1 MRKQLSVFFI
11 FLLLVLFLTD
21 CAKRGRP
28 TGGEKDEDA
37 PLLIKSS
44 PQNYS
49 TNFNG
54 KEIKLVFDEFVK
66 LKDLNSQLIVS
77 PPLKNNPLITPVG
90 TASKTVTIKL
100 LDTLKENTTYSFNFG
115 QSVTDNNEG
124 NVFNNFKF
132 VFSTGPIIDSLK
144 VSGTIKDAF
153 KKEADENVTVMLYE
167 INDAFNDSV
176 IYKEKPYYVGN
187 TLDSTI
193 WEITNIKAGEY
204 LLMAL
209 SDKSKNYTFNPKEDK
224 IGFVKKHITVPSD
237 TSYNINLFQE
247 TLPYRLTR
255 PSEIRKN
262 QIQFGFEGV
271 ADSLKIEPLNVN
283 SDFKSVSNFEKGKD
297 TLNYFYKNKDSD
309 SIQFKVSNRNYIDTV
324 IVRLRSKKIDS
335 LNLKKSAT
343 NDLPFTNPFRLVSS
357 APLISVDTTLINFM
371 DNDSIL
377 VRHTARISKDKSE
390 LILDFK
396 KEYDKKYVIEIL
408 PIAITDFFERT
419 NDTLK
424 FRLNTKKLE
433 DYGKLFVTLQGVKSY
448 PIIVQL
454 LTDKEKI
461 VEEVYAIEPQKF
473 DFINLLP
480 GKYFLRII
488 YDENQNKKWDTGNFL
503 LKKQPEKVIYLEF
516 TNDVRANWEMPE
528 AFIME

>member
-1 MRKQLSVFFI
+1 MRKQFSVLFG
-11 FLLLVLFLTD
+11 FLFLVLFLTD

-37 PLLIKSS
+37 PLLEKSI
-44 PQNYS
+44 PANYS
-49 TNFNG
+49 TNFKG
-54 KEIKLVFDEFVK
+54 KEIKLIFDEYVK

-77 PPLKNNPLITPVG
+77 PPLKNNPLITPIG
-90 TASKTVTIKL
+90 TASKTITIKL

-124 NVFNNFKF
+124 NIFNNFKF

-144 VSGTIKDAF
+144 VSGTISDSF

-209 SDKSKNYTFNPKEDK
+209 SDKSRNYTFNPKEDK

-237 TSYNINLFQE
+237 TAYNIKLFKE
-247 TLPYRLTR
+247 ILPFRLTR
-255 PSEIRKN
+255 PSEIGKGH
-262 QIQFGFEGV
+262 IQFGYEGV
-271 ADSLKIEPLNVN
+271 ADSLKIEALNFGP
-283 SDFKSVSNFEKGKD
+283 DFKSVTNFEKEKD
-297 TLNYFYKNKDSD
+297 TLNYFYKGNSTD
-309 SIQFKVSNRNYIDTV
+309 SIQFNVSNINYIDTV
-324 IVRLRSKKIDS
+324 TVKLRTKKIDS
-335 LNLKKSAT
+335 LNLKSSPS
-343 NDLPFTNPFRLVSS
+343 NDVHFKKPYKIVSNTPLVS
-357 APLISVDTTLINFM
+357 IDTTLINIIN
-371 DNDSIL
+371 NDTIP
-377 VRHTARISKDKSE
+377 VKHTVAISEDRSE
-390 LILDFK
+390 LILDFT
-396 KEYDKKYVIEIL
+396 KEYDKKYAVQIL
-408 PIAITDFFERT
+408 PNAITNFFGHT
-419 NDTLK
+419 NDSLK
-424 FRLNTKKLE
+424 YSITTKKE
-433 DYGKLFVTLQGVKSY
+433 IDYGKLFVTLQGVKNY

-461 VEEVYAIEPQKF
+461 VEEIYATEPQKF

-480 GKYFLRII
+480 GKYLLRII

-503 LKKQPEKVIYLEF
+503 LKKQPEKVLYFEF
-516 TNDVRANWEMPE
+516 DNDVRANWDIDKT
-528 AFIME
+528 FILE